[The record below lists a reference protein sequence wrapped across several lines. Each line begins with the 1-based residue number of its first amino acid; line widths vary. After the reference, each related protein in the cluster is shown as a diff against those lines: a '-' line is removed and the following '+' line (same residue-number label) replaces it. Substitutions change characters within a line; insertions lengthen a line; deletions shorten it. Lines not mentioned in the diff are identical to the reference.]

1 MGGVAMEPK
10 KCPKCG
16 RDAAE
21 NMAFCAECLA
31 EMEKYPVKPGVVV
44 LLPPREKTPKS
55 VKRRHAPTP
64 PEEQLAKLKKRV
76 VALTLAL
83 ILALGAAGVC
93 GWMAVTD
100 YLSDSEG
107 KLPGQNYS
115 SEIPANPQEL
125 K

>member
-1 MGGVAMEPK
+1 MEPK

-44 LLPPREKTPKS
+44 LLPQHEKPAKVT
-55 VKRRHAPTP
+55 KRRHTSVPV
-64 PEEQLAKLKKRV
+64 EEQLIKLKKRV
-76 VALTLAL
+76 SALALAL
-83 ILALGAAGVC
+83 ILALGAAGVL
-93 GWMAVTD
+93 GWMVATD
-100 YLSDSEG
+100 FFEDSPV

-115 SEIPANPQEL
+115 SETPANPQAE
-125 K
+125 